1 MDHLIPDDIIKLCA
15 SFYLG
20 REYFA
25 CHGQSY
31 SVDEDRTT
39 ITKIKGRRPRKKSLR
54 NISKKRTNSYMDG
67 DLESAF
73 GHIAVPSMSGKVHC
87 WTFKVEFVVHD
98 EVSSPW

>member
-1 MDHLIPDDIIKLCA
+1 
-15 SFYLG
+15 
-20 REYFA
+20 
-25 CHGQSY
+25 
-31 SVDEDRTT
+31 
-39 ITKIKGRRPRKKSLR
+39 
-54 NISKKRTNSYMDG
+54 MDG